1 MECISKKRCIIGEG
15 PIWNEKESCLYY
27 TNGMGSENC
36 KLDIYTGDL
45 SVRPTDIDCAA
56 FAFDTNNR

>member
-27 TNGMGSENC
+27 TNGMGSEIC
-36 KLDIYTGDL
+36 KLDIYIQVIYQ
-45 SVRPTDIDCAA
+45 SAR
-56 FAFDTNNR
+56 